1 MDFYVDRHRMTMKFQ
16 ILIGTSGPATS
27 VQSISRLVVQ
37 KVCFLGLPVGDL
49 GVSDDDRMISTAD
62 P

>member
-1 MDFYVDRHRMTMKFQ
+1 MKFQ

-27 VQSISRLVVQ
+27 VKSILRSVGQ
-37 KVCFLGLPVGDL
+37 KVCFLGRPVGDF